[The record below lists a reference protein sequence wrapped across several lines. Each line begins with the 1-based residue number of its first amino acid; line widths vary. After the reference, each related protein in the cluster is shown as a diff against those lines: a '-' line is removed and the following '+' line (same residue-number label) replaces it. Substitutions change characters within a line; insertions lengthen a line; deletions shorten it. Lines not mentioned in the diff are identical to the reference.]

1 MTLQVFT
8 LLVGAGFAAGLS
20 GTIAGL
26 ASLFSYPALLA
37 VGLSPVSANVT
48 NTISLAIGSIGA
60 VHSSREELSGQ
71 GRVLLRLALVCVLGS
86 AAGAAL
92 VLVTPPSLFE
102 KVVPFL
108 VGGASILILV
118 RRRSAET
125 AGDERSGAGHRHG
138 WLAFCGVFAV
148 SVYSGYFAA
157 AAGVMVLAV
166 LLATMRETLLRANA
180 LKNVL
185 MVVADVVAA
194 AGFALFGPVD
204 WTLVLPLSIGLLAG
218 SWLGPVVARRLPTDV
233 LRIGIALAGVGLAI
247 KLGFDAF

>member
-1 MTLQVFT
+1 MTLQVFA

-37 VGLSPVSANVT
+37 AGLSPVSANVT

-86 AAGAAL
+86 AGGAAL
-92 VLVTPPSLFE
+92 VLLTPPSLFE

-108 VGGASILILV
+108 VGGASILILI
-118 RRRSAET
+118 RRRTTET
-125 AGDERSGAGHRHG
+125 AGDERSGHRHG
-138 WLAFCGVFAV
+138 LLAFGGVFAV

-194 AGFALFGPVD
+194 VGFALFGPVD

-218 SWLGPVVARRLPTDV
+218 SWLGPVVARRLPTDL

-247 KLGFDAF
+247 KLGLDAF